1 MNWIAFMLLHFTHHR
16 LILFYMGFVHV
27 DKIPENGGQT
37 LKEFLID
44 NHVDIGKFESFTSKH
59 CASEDC
65 AESEN
70 KEKFTRICRKTL
82 RLELINYPI
91 SDSCWNNQVKSALS
105 LLREQIFYSIL
116 KILVN
121 L

>member
-1 MNWIAFMLLHFTHHR
+1 MLLHFTHHR
-16 LILFYMGFVHV
+16 LILFYMGFVHL

-44 NHVDIGKFESFTSKH
+44 NHVDVGKFESFTSKR

-65 AESEN
+65 AGSEN
-70 KEKFTRICRKTL
+70 KEKFTRTSRKKL
-82 RLELINYPI
+82 RLELINHPI
-91 SDSCWNNQVKSALS
+91 SGSRWNNEVKSALS

-121 L
+121 

>member
-1 MNWIAFMLLHFTHHR
+1 
-16 LILFYMGFVHV
+16 MGFVHV

-82 RLELINYPI
+82 RLELINYPVVGTI
-91 SDSCWNNQVKSALS
+91 KSS
-105 LLREQIFYSIL
+105 LHYPC
-116 KILVN
+116 
-121 L
+121 